1 MYIVLKDEG
10 SVLWVNEL
18 GVIMF
23 FMLKFINN
31 ILIFIDVNKEDI
43 CVIDKNVKVIV
54 YEKNWFLYI
63 FYNRCVSNFCVFICD
78 IDIFFVN
85 IYGYWSVVGEF

>member
-1 MYIVLKDEG
+1 MLKDEG

-54 YEKNWFLYI
+54 YEKN
-63 FYNRCVSNFCVFICD
+63 
-78 IDIFFVN
+78 
-85 IYGYWSVVGEF
+85 

>member
-1 MYIVLKDEG
+1 MLKDEG

-54 YEKNWFLYI
+54 YEMNWFLYI
-63 FYNRCVSNFCVFICD
+63 FYNRCVSNF
-78 IDIFFVN
+78 
-85 IYGYWSVVGEF
+85 

>member
-31 ILIFIDVNKEDI
+31 ILIFIDVNKEDV
-43 CVIDKNVKVIV
+43 CVIDINVKVIV
-54 YEKNWFLYI
+54 YEKNWCLYNICFL
-63 FYNRCVSNFCVFICD
+63 
-78 IDIFFVN
+78 
-85 IYGYWSVVGEF
+85 